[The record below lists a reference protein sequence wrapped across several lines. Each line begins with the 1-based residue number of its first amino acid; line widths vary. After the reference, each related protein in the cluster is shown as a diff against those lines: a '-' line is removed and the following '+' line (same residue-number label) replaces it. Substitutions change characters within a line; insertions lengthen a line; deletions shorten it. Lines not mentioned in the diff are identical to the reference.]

1 MNRINRLTK
10 PVSRSW
16 GGIQSPENSIRRAR
30 PLGVHWGLLT
40 VVLSLLAIGCISVFS
55 ATITDGWVPNGTATE
70 YGRVLKHLIFI
81 GFSAVVACIVTKIPT
96 PYYARFWKWIG
107 SIAIFLLLL
116 VLFPGIGKRINNAQ
130 RWISFGPVLLQ
141 VVEVVKICL
150 VIWTAQFVV
159 VRQNYMH
166 SWKHGFA
173 PVAIYM
179 VLLAFLVM
187 MQPDLGSTVV
197 LLCIS
202 IGILILGGLGAPIIG
217 TIIALMVLFVFL
229 MIYFTPWR
237 LARLVAFAD
246 PWDKENVISTS
257 YQLSHSLIAFGRGE
271 LWGVGLGESIEKLF
285 YLPEAHTDFIMAV
298 WAEETGLL
306 GVSLVLLLFY
316 FLVRYAFE
324 IGRQAI
330 KLEEY
335 FAGFLAQGIAIWFAA
350 QSFINIGVACGALP
364 TKGLPLPFVSYGG
377 SSMLAAMIGVA
388 LLFRVDKENK
398 IHMQGGQV

>member
-1 MNRINRLTK
+1 MSKGR
-10 PVSRSW
+10 PVEQSTRSW
-16 GGIQSPENSIRRAR
+16 GGIQPPELSIRRAH
-30 PLGVHWGLLT
+30 PIGIHWGLLI
-40 VVLSLLAIGCISVFS
+40 VVLGLLAVGCISVFS
-55 ATITDGWVPNGTATE
+55 ATITDGWVPNGTASE
-70 YGRVLKHLIFI
+70 YGRVIKHGLFVC
-81 GFSAVVACIVTKIPT
+81 FSAFVALIVTKIPT
-96 PYYARFWKWIG
+96 PYYARFYKWIG
-107 SIAIFLLLL
+107 CIAVLLLLL
-116 VLFPGIGKRINNAQ
+116 VLMPGIGKRINNAQ

-141 VVEVVKICL
+141 VVEIVKICL

-159 VRQNYMH
+159 ERQTYMH
-166 SWKHGFA
+166 SWWHGFR
-173 PVAIYM
+173 PVALYM
-179 VLLAFLVM
+179 ILLAFLVM

-197 LLCIS
+197 LLCIT
-202 IGILILGGLGAPIIG
+202 IGILILGGLGASIYC
-217 TIIALMVLFVFL
+217 TIIVMMIAFVAI
-229 MIYFTPWR
+229 MIYTTPWR
-237 LARLVAFAD
+237 VARLVAFTD

-271 LWGVGLGESIEKLF
+271 LWGVGLGESVEKLF